1 MIDWSIRLSPESV
14 RVHWGSG
21 GSAVDDAAV
30 LGHRDVVP
38 VMVMMALVRGKVGE
52 VKTGNMIGGGLI
64 LTRSDCLV
72 RPEDR

>member
-14 RVHWGSG
+14 QVHWGSRG
-21 GSAVDDAAV
+21 RVVDDAAV
-30 LGHRDVVP
+30 VGHRDVVP
-38 VMVMMALVRGKVGE
+38 VMMMMVLVSGKEGE
-52 VKTGNMIGGGLI
+52 VKTGNVIRGGLI